1 MYMTTLR
8 LQVQAQGP
16 KVDGLVGTQPAACEV
31 EPLALDGDGLLET
44 GQQVRAV
51 IRVAASRVQGGRAGG
66 LRGPT
71 TKSSDMPGTGGG
83 CRCQQL
89 PVPALCTAAF
99 MQLCVLKQEKQLT
112 STHLPHFS
120 GHVPNAAVTRKCCAR
135 RAHTSG
141 LTLTCTKC
149 WTRAPPCRRACARC
163 R

>member
-31 EPLALDGDGLLET
+31 EPLALDGDCLLET

-66 LRGPT
+66 FRGANGKEQRWAGDGRWVSVSAAACT
-71 TKSSDMPGTGGG
+71 STLYSS
-83 CRCQQL
+83 
-89 PVPALCTAAF
+89 F
-99 MQLCVLKQEKQLT
+99 MQLCVLNQEKQLT

-120 GHVPNAAVTRKCCAR
+120 GHVPNAAITRKCCA
-135 RAHTSG
+135 
-141 LTLTCTKC
+141 
-149 WTRAPPCRRACARC
+149 
-163 R
+163 